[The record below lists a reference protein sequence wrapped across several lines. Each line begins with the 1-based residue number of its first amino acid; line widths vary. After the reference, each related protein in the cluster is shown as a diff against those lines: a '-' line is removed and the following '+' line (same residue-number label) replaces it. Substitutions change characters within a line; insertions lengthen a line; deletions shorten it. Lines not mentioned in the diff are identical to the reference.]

1 MSDRQEKQ
9 SLVPTEPD
17 PLDAALTPTGRRAGS
32 QDITRPSRP
41 GRVMRSFASL
51 VLRFPWVA
59 ATLGVGAAA
68 IILHAI
74 GYGLAGEWLLT
85 GYILF
90 MGARSA
96 WTMIRALLSGRF
108 GVDIIAVTAI
118 VAAVLVGELWAAL
131 VVVLMLTTGQALE
144 VYATNRA
151 QADLTAL
158 LARRPE
164 TAHRLLS
171 ADTVEDV
178 PVDAISPGE
187 RILVKTNEMVPVD
200 GVLVSADGAFDESS
214 LTGESMPVAKS
225 AGDGVLS
232 GTVNGSAAV
241 VLDVEHAAR
250 DSQYQQIVA
259 LVESAANS
267 KAPIVRLADRFAL
280 PFALA
285 AYSIAALAWWLSGD
299 PVRFAEVLVVATPC
313 PLIIAAPVAFMAGMS
328 RAARDGI
335 IIRSS
340 ATLEK
345 LHRTGTFA
353 FDKTGTLT
361 RGEPS
366 LVSVRPAGALSPNDL
381 LSLAASVESNSTHTL
396 AAATVK
402 GAIAS
407 GLAVAR
413 SENAIETTANGVAA
427 TVRRRAVAVGKRA
440 FIAQQLGQDVAR
452 TPLASGEMAVYVA
465 VDGAFAGTLVF
476 RDEVR
481 SNASSTVD
489 ALRAQGVRTVMMLT
503 GDDRPTAEHVAAE
516 LGIDDVHANCLPAD
530 KVTIVS
536 TAAQRPV
543 AMVGDGVNDAPV
555 LAAADVGIA
564 MGARGATAASEAAD
578 IVILRDD
585 ISRVADSLAIGRQTV
600 DIALQSIWI
609 GLTLSVILMLLAA
622 FGFVP
627 AIVGAWLQEAI
638 DVIVILWALR
648 ATRAG

>member
-1 MSDRQEKQ
+1 MT
-9 SLVPTEPD
+9 TEPD
-17 PLDAALTPTGRRAGS
+17 ARDIAPPTRRTS
-32 QDITRPSRP
+32 DPRTQSVSRP
-41 GRVMRSFASL
+41 GRLLRSIAFL
-51 VLRFPWVA
+51 VRRFPWVA
-59 ATLGVGAAA
+59 ATLGVAAA
-68 IILHAI
+68 AAVLIAT
-74 GYGLAGEWLLT
+74 GFGPAGEVLLT

-96 WTMIRALLSGRF
+96 WAMLRSLLRGRL

-144 VYATNRA
+144 VYAANRA
-151 QADLTAL
+151 QADLTSL
-158 LARRPE
+158 LARRPQ
-164 TAHRLLS
+164 TAHRIRS

-187 RILVKTNEMVPVD
+187 SILVKTNEVVPVD
-200 GVLVSADGAFDESS
+200 GVLVSSDGTFDESS
-214 LTGESMPVAKS
+214 LTGESMPVEKS
-225 AGDGVLS
+225 AGDEVLS
-232 GTVNGSAAV
+232 GAVNGSAAV
-241 VLDVEHAAR
+241 VLDVEHTAM

-285 AYSIAALAWWLSGD
+285 AYSIAGLAWWLSGD

-345 LHRTGTFA
+345 LHRTRAFA

-366 LVSVRPAGALSPNDL
+366 LVSIRPQGGLDANEL
-381 LSLAASVESNSTHTL
+381 LALAASVEANSTHTL
-396 AAATVK
+396 ATATVN
-402 GAIAS
+402 G
-407 GLAVAR
+407 AVAR
-413 SENAIETTANGVAA
+413 GITPPPSEDAIETTANGVTA
-427 TVRRRAVAVGKRA
+427 TIDGRVVTVGKRA
-440 FIAQQLGQDVAR
+440 FIAEHVGRDVAR

-465 VDGAFAGTLVF
+465 IDGAFAGTLVF

-503 GDDRPTAEHVAAE
+503 GDDRPTAEHVAAA
-516 LGIDDVHANCLPAD
+516 LGIRDVHANCLPAD

-536 TAAQRPV
+536 TAAQRPLV
-543 AMVGDGVNDAPV
+543 MVGDGVNDAPV

-585 ISRVADSLAIGRQTV
+585 ISRVADSVTIGRQTV

-609 GLTLSVILMLLAA
+609 GLSLSMILMLFAA

-627 AIVGAWLQEAI
+627 AIIGAWLQEAI

-648 ATRAG
+648 ATRTS